1 MVLPSVTAESKGPLA
16 SRQKLVLQSLDNN
29 QQQWQPSTHNYY
41 SAITTISSEKRPNG
55 QDRVFVETF
64 LIDAVSTPNKKGW
77 RVSYDNP
84 EDFDSRVL
92 ASKNHPLVLY
102 QTPHPTK
109 DGEMIFDHPVAP
121 ITSLEAA
128 ADPIRATLE
137 FQKKYT
143 IGHARHFKKVKDGIW
158 HAVYEIT
165 NKKAQKFFQK
175 AKEKGVKLYTS
186 PHIVRPSTEPDRTN
200 IKEWALIHNAIV
212 SNPAHNEAIASIK
225 DVKAVSARYP
235 LDFNQLFAS
244 MDTPDTDDSHH
255 QELDAE
261 YLLDIYTNQVTSH
274 GNNIEQ
280 VTNMAETASNNN
292 NAANQSQQQ
301 QLSAPTQQPQQG
313 STVIT
318 QNPGQ
323 PGEHIATIP
332 ASQLPQD
339 VTNAPAATENNNQQ
353 QAQQEEKEQQEKSS
367 ELDTLKAQ
375 IDQLTK
381 QNQDLQ
387 QKYAQDT
394 RKAQIEKLF
403 APVTSQ
409 LYADPK
415 TGLLNEKEY
424 NQEIARLVKSNHNYD
439 EIGELIQARYV
450 LAQYNA
456 AKTAPKGEGAS
467 FTSQESASA
476 PINYTKMHTTTS
488 AAGVIATN
496 DATTPLGLSV
506 LRRIPGGLS

>member
-16 SRQKLVLQSLDNN
+16 SRQKLVLQPLD
-29 QQQWQPSTHNYY
+29 QQWQPSNNNNYY

-225 DVKAVSARYP
+225 DVKAVSTRYP

-292 NAANQSQQQ
+292 AANQSQQH
-301 QLSAPTQQPQQG
+301 AFRPHP
-313 STVIT
+313 
-318 QNPGQ
+318 
-323 PGEHIATIP
+323 
-332 ASQLPQD
+332 
-339 VTNAPAATENNNQQ
+339 
-353 QAQQEEKEQQEKSS
+353 
-367 ELDTLKAQ
+367 
-375 IDQLTK
+375 
-381 QNQDLQ
+381 
-387 QKYAQDT
+387 
-394 RKAQIEKLF
+394 
-403 APVTSQ
+403 
-409 LYADPK
+409 
-415 TGLLNEKEY
+415 
-424 NQEIARLVKSNHNYD
+424 
-439 EIGELIQARYV
+439 
-450 LAQYNA
+450 
-456 AKTAPKGEGAS
+456 
-467 FTSQESASA
+467 
-476 PINYTKMHTTTS
+476 TTTGFYS
-488 AAGVIATN
+488 HHSKSRPTRR
-496 DATTPLGLSV
+496 THSHYSCLSTPP
-506 LRRIPGGLS
+506 RRNKCTCSNRKQ

>member
-1 MVLPSVTAESKGPLA
+1 MVLPSVSAESKGPLA
-16 SRQKLVLQSLDNN
+16 SRQKLVLQPLD
-29 QQQWQPSTHNYY
+29 QQWQPSTNNYNPT
-41 SAITTISSEKRPNG
+41 ITTISSEQRPNG

-64 LIDAVSTPNKKGW
+64 LIDAVSAPNKKGW
-77 RVSYDNP
+77 RVSYENP

-92 ASKNHPLVLY
+92 ASKNHPLVLF

-128 ADPIRATLE
+128 ADPLRATIE
-137 FQKKYT
+137 FQKRYT
-143 IGHARHFKKVKDGIW
+143 IGYARHFKKVKDGIW

-175 AKEKGVKLYTS
+175 AKENGVKLFTS
-186 PHIVRPSTEPDRTN
+186 PHIVRPSSEPDRTN

-235 LDFNQLFAS
+235 LDFSSLFAS
-244 MDTPDTDDSHH
+244 MDTPDDDS
-255 QELDAE
+255 QEIDAE
-261 YLLDIYTNQVTSH
+261 YLLDVYTNQVTSH
-274 GNNIEQ
+274 GNNNEFL
-280 VTNMAETASNNN
+280 TNMAETASTNN
-292 NAANQSQQQ
+292 NAANNNNQQS
-301 QLSAPTQQPQQG
+301 LSTQPQQV
-313 STVIT
+313 STVTT

-323 PGEHIATIP
+323 PEQIATIP
-332 ASQLPQD
+332 SSQLPQD
-339 VTNAPAATENNNQQ
+339 VTKTVENQQ
-353 QAQQEEKEQQEKSS
+353 QQAPQQEKTQENS
-367 ELDTLKAQ
+367 ELETLKAQ

-381 QNQDLQ
+381 QNQALE

-403 APVTSQ
+403 APVTAQ
-409 LYADPK
+409 LYSDPK
-415 TGLLNEKEY
+415 TGILNEKDY
-424 NQEIARLVKSNHNYD
+424 NAEIARLVKSNHNFD
-439 EIGELIQARYV
+439 EISELIQARYV

-456 AKTAPKGEGAS
+456 AKTAPKGERAS

-476 PINYTKMHTTTS
+476 PITYTKMHT
-488 AAGVIATN
+488 ATN
-496 DATTPLGLSV
+496 TEASGVFAQQNDTPLGLSV
-506 LRRIPGGLS
+506 LRKIPGGLF

>member
-1 MVLPSVTAESKGPLA
+1 MVLPSVTAESKGALS
-16 SRQKLVLQSLDNN
+16 SRQKLVLQPLD
-29 QQQWQPSTHNYY
+29 QQWQPSNNSNYY

-244 MDTPDTDDSHH
+244 MDTPDDDSN

-261 YLLDIYTNQVTSH
+261 YLLDIYTNQEEAVITSH
-274 GNNIEQ
+274 DNNNEF
-280 VTNMAETASNNN
+280 VTNMAETASNN

-301 QLSAPTQQPQQG
+301 QLSAPTPQQPQQG
-313 STVIT
+313 STLIT

-323 PGEHIATIP
+323 PEHIATIP

-339 VTNAPAATENNNQQ
+339 VTNAPVENNNPQ
-353 QAQQEEKEQQEKSS
+353 QAQQQEKEQQQKSS

-476 PINYTKMHTTTS
+476 PINYTKMHTTTTT
-488 AAGVIATN
+488 AGVIAQQ
-496 DATTPLGLSV
+496 DAPLGLSV

>member
-1 MVLPSVTAESKGPLA
+1 MVLPSVTAESKGALS
-16 SRQKLVLQSLDNN
+16 SRQKLVLQPLD
-29 QQQWQPSTHNYY
+29 QQWQPSNNNSNYY

-244 MDTPDTDDSHH
+244 MDTPDDDSN

-261 YLLDIYTNQVTSH
+261 YLLDIYTNQEQAVITSH
-274 GNNIEQ
+274 DNNNEF

-292 NAANQSQQQ
+292 NANQSQ
-301 QLSAPTQQPQQG
+301 QLSAPPQQQQG
-313 STVIT
+313 STLIT

-323 PGEHIATIP
+323 PEHIATIP

-339 VTNAPAATENNNQQ
+339 VTNAPAVENNNPQ
-353 QAQQEEKEQQEKSS
+353 QAQQQEEKEQQKSS

-439 EIGELIQARYV
+439 EIGEIIQARYV

-476 PINYTKMHTTTS
+476 PINYTKMHTTTTTS
-488 AAGVIATN
+488 GVIAQQ
-496 DATTPLGLSV
+496 DAPLGLSV